1 MDKETRVART
11 LEALEHVAAELEK
24 LRILREYE
32 MGARVVDEEGSVFV
46 RPDEGYPRPKGGP
59 PRGRASFGAR
69 PPSRAA
75 RRGRQPPRV
84 TLSPFAMCAGH
95 IISL

>member
-46 RPDEGYPRPKGGP
+46 RPDEG
-59 PRGRASFGAR
+59 
-69 PPSRAA
+69 
-75 RRGRQPPRV
+75 
-84 TLSPFAMCAGH
+84 
-95 IISL
+95 